1 MIHTIATKTIAT
13 ATTPVTAPALKILP
27 IAVQLVVNIKSKP
40 EMIVSFFII
49 LIDLWKIRFVLMLL
63 YILSPAFEYYFAI
76 IKAHSF
82 SFVFR

>member
-1 MIHTIATKTIAT
+1 MIHTIATKTITT

-49 LIDLWKIRFVLMLL
+49 LKDLWEIRFVLMPL
-63 YILSPAFEYYFAI
+63 YILSPGF
-76 IKAHSF
+76 
-82 SFVFR
+82 